1 MISDQLRSEVQDWIK
16 NDPDTVTAKQLS
28 KWLSEGNELELN
40 RCFNGFL
47 QFGTAGLRGP
57 ISPGPSGMN
66 RAVVSRTAT
75 AIASFMKENN
85 LTTVVIGRDA
95 RHRSVDFAKDSAE
108 IFAGAG
114 IKTYLFSQE
123 IPTPVLAFS
132 VNKLNANVGI
142 MVTASHNPATD
153 NGYKVYLGA
162 SIGSVQYRGSQIISP
177 IDKEISDLIE
187 KVELAP
193 TRSSN
198 YEIVKEEIISDYIL
212 STAKLATTPNN
223 LKIVYTA
230 LHGVGMKTLVSVFE
244 KAKFSKPI
252 LVSEQALPDPNFPTT
267 PFPNPEENGV
277 MDLAIE
283 YAKKCDA
290 DLVIANDPDADR
302 CAVAISDEYKN
313 WRMLRGDEVGVILG
327 KYLIESGKLTGKSV
341 ANSLV
346 SSTLLSKI
354 AKKHGI
360 GFEETLTG
368 FKWISKVS
376 NLAYGYEEA
385 IGYCVAPEIVNDK
398 DGISAA
404 LLIAQLAGELKEK
417 SSSLID
423 YLQIIGEEFGF
434 HETDQISIRFADINE
449 IDTLLSKIKDNP
461 PDQLAGLA
469 LETVEDL
476 SKAKKMQTTGI
487 CMKYQNNVR
496 VIVRP
501 SGTEPKLKCY
511 IEVVCATKKE
521 ATSLISQIKQAL
533 TKVLS

>member
-1 MISDQLRSEVQDWIK
+1 MISDQLRGEVKNWIK
-16 NDPDTVTAKQLS
+16 NDPDTVTAEQLS
-28 KWLSEGNELELN
+28 KWLSEGNELDLN

-66 RAVVSRTAT
+66 RAVVSRTAA
-75 AIASFMKENN
+75 AIVCFMKENN

-95 RHRSVDFAKDSAE
+95 RHKSADFAKDSAE

-114 IKTYLFSQE
+114 IKTFLFPQE
-123 IPTPVLAFS
+123 IPTPVLAFAI
-132 VNKLNANVGI
+132 NKLNANVGI

-153 NGYKVYLGA
+153 NGYKVYLGE
-162 SIGSVQYRGSQIISP
+162 SIDGVQYRGSQIISP
-177 IDKEISDLIE
+177 IDKEISELIMKADLSP
-187 KVELAP
+187 L
-193 TRSSN
+193 RSSK
-198 YEIVKEEIISDYIL
+198 YELVSEDITSDYIL
-212 STAKLATTPNN
+212 ATAKLATTANN

-252 LVSEQALPDPNFPTT
+252 LVTEQAQPDPNFPTT

-277 MDLAIE
+277 MDLAIK
-283 YAKKCDA
+283 YAKKYDA

-302 CAVAISDEYKN
+302 CAIAISDENQN

-327 KYLIESGKLTGKSV
+327 KYLIERGKLTGKSV
-341 ANSLV
+341 SNSLV

-354 AKKHGI
+354 AKKYGI
-360 GFEETLTG
+360 RFEETLTG

-376 NLAYGYEEA
+376 NLGYGYEEA
-385 IGYCVAPEIVNDK
+385 IGYCVDPAIVNDK

-404 LLIAQLAGELKEK
+404 LLIAQLAGELKAK
-417 SSSLID
+417 SSSFNN
-423 YLQIIGEEFGF
+423 YLQSIGEEFGF
-434 HETDQISIRFADINE
+434 HETDQISIRFSDVSE
-449 IDTLLSKIKDNP
+449 IDNLLSRIRDNP

-469 LETVEDL
+469 LETLEDL
-476 SKAKKMQTTGI
+476 SKAGKIQTTGI
-487 CMKYQNNVR
+487 RMKYQNDVR
-496 VIVRP
+496 VIIRP

-511 IEVVCATKKE
+511 IEVVCNTKKE
-521 ATSLISQIKQAL
+521 AISLISQIKQAL

>member
-16 NDPDTVTAKQLS
+16 NDPDTGTAEQLS

-66 RAVVSRTAT
+66 RAVVSRTAA

-114 IKTYLFSQE
+114 IKTYLFPQE
-123 IPTPVLAFS
+123 IPTPVLAFA

-153 NGYKVYLGA
+153 NGYKVYLGT
-162 SIGSVQYRGSQIISP
+162 SIGGVKYRGSQITSP
-177 IDKEISDLIE
+177 IDREISNLIAKADLSP
-187 KVELAP
+187 K
-193 TRSSN
+193 RSSKYEVVN
-198 YEIVKEEIISDYIL
+198 EEIVSDYI
-212 STAKLATTPNN
+212 SATAKLATTNNN

-230 LHGVGMKTLVSVFE
+230 LHGVGMKTLVNVFE

-252 LVSEQALPDPNFPTT
+252 LVTEQALPDPNFPTT

-277 MDLAIE
+277 MDLAIK
-283 YAKKCDA
+283 YAKKHDA

-302 CAVAISDEYKN
+302 CAVAISDESQN

-341 ANSLV
+341 SNSLV

-354 AKKHGI
+354 AQKHGI
-360 GFEETLTG
+360 RFEETLTG

-376 NLAYGYEEA
+376 NLGYGYEEA
-385 IGYCVAPEIVNDK
+385 IGYCVDPEIVNDK

-404 LLIAQLAGELKEK
+404 LLIAQLAGELKVK
-417 SSSLID
+417 SSSLSD
-423 YLQIIGEEFGF
+423 YLQSIGEEFGF
-434 HETDQISIRFADINE
+434 HETDQISIRFSDVTE
-449 IDTLLSKIKDNP
+449 IDNLLSRIGNNP

-469 LETVEDL
+469 LETIEDL
-476 SKAKKMQTTGI
+476 SKAEKMQTTGI
-487 CMKYQNNVR
+487 RMKYQNNVR
-496 VIVRP
+496 VIIRP

-511 IEVVCATKKE
+511 IEVVCDTKKE

>member
-1 MISDQLRSEVQDWIK
+1 VISDQLRSEVQDWIK
-16 NDPDTVTAKQLS
+16 NDPDPVTAEQLS

-95 RHRSVDFAKDSAE
+95 RHRSADFAKDSAE

-153 NGYKVYLGA
+153 NGYKVYLGT
-162 SIGSVQYRGSQIISP
+162 SIGNVQYRGSQIISP

-212 STAKLATTPNN
+212 ATAKLATTANN
-223 LKIVYTA
+223 IKIVYTP
-230 LHGVGMKTLVSVFE
+230 LHGVGMKTLVNVFE
-244 KAKFSKPI
+244 EAKFSKLI

-283 YAKKCDA
+283 YAKKHDA

-302 CAVAISDEYKN
+302 CAVAISDESKN

-354 AKKHGI
+354 ARKHGI
-360 GFEETLTG
+360 RFEETLTG
-368 FKWISKVS
+368 FKWISKVPD
-376 NLAYGYEEA
+376 LAYGYEEA
-385 IGYCVAPEIVNDK
+385 IGYCVDPQIVNDK

-404 LLIAQLAGELKEK
+404 LLIAQLAGELKMK
-417 SSSLID
+417 SSSLNE
-423 YLQIIGEEFGF
+423 YMQSIGEEFGF
-434 HETDQISIRFADINE
+434 HETDQISIRFSDINK
-449 IDTLLSKIKDNP
+449 IDILLSKIKDNP

-469 LETVEDL
+469 LETIEDL
-476 SKAKKMQTTGI
+476 SKAEKMQTTGI
-487 CMKYQNNVR
+487 RMKYRNNIR
-496 VIVRP
+496 VIIRP

-511 IEVVCATKKE
+511 IEVICDTKKE
-521 ATSLISQIKQAL
+521 AISLISQIKQAL

>member
-1 MISDQLRSEVQDWIK
+1 MISDQLRGEVQDWIK
-16 NDPDTVTAKQLS
+16 NDPDTVTAEQLS
-28 KWLSEGNELELN
+28 KWLSEGSELELN

-66 RAVVSRTAT
+66 RAIVSRTAA
-75 AIASFMKENN
+75 AIVSFMKENN

-95 RHRSVDFAKDSAE
+95 RHKSADFAKDSAE

-114 IKTYLFSQE
+114 IKTFLFPQE
-123 IPTPVLAFS
+123 IPTPVLAFA

-162 SIGSVQYRGSQIISP
+162 SIGGVQYRGSQIISP
-177 IDKEISDLIE
+177 IDKKISDLITDAD
-187 KVELAP
+187 LSP
-193 TRSSN
+193 LRSSK
-198 YEIVKEEIISDYIL
+198 YELVSEDITSDYIL
-212 STAKLATTPNN
+212 ATAKLVTTANN
-223 LKIVYTA
+223 LKIIYTA
-230 LHGVGMKTLVSVFE
+230 LHGVGMKTLVNVFE

-252 LVSEQALPDPNFPTT
+252 LVTEQAQPDPNFPTT

-277 MDLAIE
+277 MDLAIK
-283 YAKKCDA
+283 YAKKHDA

-302 CAVAISDEYKN
+302 CAIAISDENQN

-341 ANSLV
+341 SNSFV

-360 GFEETLTG
+360 RFEETLTG

-376 NLAYGYEEA
+376 NLGYGYEEA
-385 IGYCVAPEIVNDK
+385 IGYCVDPAIVNDK

-404 LLIAQLAGELKEK
+404 LLIAQLAGELKAK
-417 SSSLID
+417 SSSFNN
-423 YLQIIGEEFGF
+423 YLQSIGEEFGF
-434 HETDQISIRFADINE
+434 HETDQISIRFSDVTE
-449 IDTLLSKIKDNP
+449 IDNLLSRIKDNP

-469 LETVEDL
+469 LETLEDL
-476 SKAKKMQTTGI
+476 SKAEKIQTTGI
-487 CMKYQNNVR
+487 RIKYQNNVR
-496 VIVRP
+496 VIIRP

-511 IEVVCATKKE
+511 IEVVCDTKKE
-521 ATSLISQIKQAL
+521 AVLLISQIKRSL

>member
-1 MISDQLRSEVQDWIK
+1 VISEQLRGEVQDWIK
-16 NDPDTVTAKQLS
+16 NDPDTVTAEQLS

-66 RAVVSRTAT
+66 RAVVSRTAA

-95 RHRSVDFAKDSAE
+95 RHRSIDFAKDSAE

-114 IKTYLFSQE
+114 IKTYLFPKE
-123 IPTPVLAFS
+123 IPTPVLAFA

-162 SIGSVQYRGSQIISP
+162 SIGGVIYRGSQITSP
-177 IDKEISDLIE
+177 IDREISNLIAKADLSP
-187 KVELAP
+187 K
-193 TRSSN
+193 RSSV
-198 YEIVKEEIISDYIL
+198 YELVSEDITSDYIL
-212 STAKLATTPNN
+212 ATAKLATTANN

-230 LHGVGMKTLVSVFE
+230 LHGVGMKTLVNVFE

-252 LVSEQALPDPNFPTT
+252 LVTEQAQPDPNFPTT

-277 MDLAIE
+277 MDLAIK
-283 YAKKCDA
+283 YAKEHDA

-302 CAVAISDEYKN
+302 CAIAISDGNQN

-341 ANSLV
+341 SNSLV

-354 AKKHGI
+354 AKKYGI
-360 GFEETLTG
+360 RFEETLTG

-376 NLAYGYEEA
+376 NLGYGYEEA
-385 IGYCVAPEIVNDK
+385 IGYCVDPEIVNDK

-404 LLIAQLAGELKEK
+404 LLIAQLAGELKVK
-417 SSSLID
+417 SSSLSD
-423 YLQIIGEEFGF
+423 YLQSIGEEFGF
-434 HETDQISIRFADINE
+434 HETDQISIRFSDVTE
-449 IDTLLSKIKDNP
+449 IDNLLSRISNNP

-469 LETVEDL
+469 LETIEDL
-476 SKAKKMQTTGI
+476 SKAEKIQTTGI
-487 CMKYQNNVR
+487 RMKYQNNVR
-496 VIVRP
+496 VIIRP

-511 IEVVCATKKE
+511 IEVVCNTKKE
-521 ATSLISQIKQAL
+521 AISLISQIKQAL

>member
-1 MISDQLRSEVQDWIK
+1 MISDQLRGEVQNWIK
-16 NDPDTVTAKQLS
+16 NDPDTVTAEQLS

-66 RAVVSRTAT
+66 RAVVSRTAA
-75 AIASFMKENN
+75 AIVCFMKENN

-95 RHRSVDFAKDSAE
+95 RHKSADFAKDSAE

-114 IKTYLFSQE
+114 IKTFVFPQE
-123 IPTPVLAFS
+123 IPTPVLAFA

-153 NGYKVYLGA
+153 NGYKVYLGE
-162 SIGSVQYRGSQIISP
+162 SIDGVQYRGSQIISP
-177 IDKEISDLIE
+177 IDKEISELIMEADLSP
-187 KVELAP
+187 L
-193 TRSSN
+193 RSSK
-198 YEIVKEEIISDYIL
+198 YELVSEDITSDYIL
-212 STAKLATTPNN
+212 ATAKLATTANN

-252 LVSEQALPDPNFPTT
+252 LVTEQAQPDPNFPTT

-277 MDLAIE
+277 MDLAIK
-283 YAKKCDA
+283 YAKKHDA

-302 CAVAISDEYKN
+302 CAIAISDENQN

-341 ANSLV
+341 SNSLV

-354 AKKHGI
+354 AKKHGVR
-360 GFEETLTG
+360 FEETLTG

-376 NLAYGYEEA
+376 NLGYGYEEA
-385 IGYCVAPEIVNDK
+385 IGYCVDPAIVNDK

-404 LLIAQLAGELKEK
+404 LLIAQLAGELKAK
-417 SSSLID
+417 SSSFNS
-423 YLQIIGEEFGF
+423 YLQSIGEEFGF
-434 HETDQISIRFADINE
+434 HETDQISIRFSDVSE
-449 IDTLLSKIKDNP
+449 IDNLLSRIRDNP

-469 LETVEDL
+469 LETLEDL
-476 SKAKKMQTTGI
+476 SKAGKIQTTGI
-487 CMKYQNNVR
+487 RMKYQNDVR
-496 VIVRP
+496 VIIRP

-511 IEVVCATKKE
+511 IEVVCDTKKE
-521 ATSLISQIKQAL
+521 AISLISQIKQAL

>member
-16 NDPDTVTAKQLS
+16 NDPDTGTAEQLS

-66 RAVVSRTAT
+66 RAVVSRTAA

-114 IKTYLFSQE
+114 IKTYLFPQE
-123 IPTPVLAFS
+123 IPTPVLAFA

-162 SIGSVQYRGSQIISP
+162 SIGGVKYRGSQITSP
-177 IDKEISDLIE
+177 IDREISNLIAKADLSP
-187 KVELAP
+187 K
-193 TRSSN
+193 RSSKYEVVN
-198 YEIVKEEIISDYIL
+198 EEIVSDYI
-212 STAKLATTPNN
+212 SATAKLATTTNN

-230 LHGVGMKTLVSVFE
+230 LHGVGMKTLVNVFE

-252 LVSEQALPDPNFPTT
+252 LVTEQALPDPNFPTT
-267 PFPNPEENGV
+267 PFPNPEESGV
-277 MDLAIE
+277 MDLAIK
-283 YAKKCDA
+283 YAKKHDA

-302 CAVAISDEYKN
+302 CAVAISDESQN

-341 ANSLV
+341 SNSLV

-360 GFEETLTG
+360 RFEETLTG

-376 NLAYGYEEA
+376 NLGYGYEEA
-385 IGYCVAPEIVNDK
+385 IGYCVDPEIVNDK

-404 LLIAQLAGELKEK
+404 LLIAQLAGELKVK
-417 SSSLID
+417 SSSLSD
-423 YLQIIGEEFGF
+423 YLQSIGEEFGF
-434 HETDQISIRFADINE
+434 HETDQISIRFSDVTE
-449 IDTLLSKIKDNP
+449 IDDLLSRISNNP

-469 LETVEDL
+469 LETIEDL
-476 SKAKKMQTTGI
+476 SKAEKMQTTGI
-487 CMKYQNNVR
+487 RMKYQNNVR
-496 VIVRP
+496 VIIRP

-511 IEVVCATKKE
+511 IEVVCDTKKE

>member
-1 MISDQLRSEVQDWIK
+1 MISDQLRGEVQNWIK
-16 NDPDTVTAKQLS
+16 NDPDTGTAEQLS

-66 RAVVSRTAT
+66 RAVVSRTAA
-75 AIASFMKENN
+75 AIVCFMKENK

-95 RHRSVDFAKDSAE
+95 RHKSADFAKDSAE

-114 IKTYLFSQE
+114 IKTFLFPQE
-123 IPTPVLAFS
+123 IPTPVLAFA

-162 SIGSVQYRGSQIISP
+162 SIDGVQYRGSQIISP
-177 IDKEISDLIE
+177 IDKEISELIMEADL
-187 KVELAP
+187 LP
-193 TRSSN
+193 LRSSK
-198 YEIVKEEIISDYIL
+198 YELVSEDITSDYIL
-212 STAKLATTPNN
+212 ATAKLATTANN

-252 LVSEQALPDPNFPTT
+252 LVTEQAQPDPNFPTT

-277 MDLAIE
+277 MDLAIK
-283 YAKKCDA
+283 YAKKHDA

-302 CAVAISDEYKN
+302 CAIAISDENQN

-341 ANSLV
+341 SNSLV

-354 AKKHGI
+354 AKKHRI
-360 GFEETLTG
+360 RFEETLTG

-376 NLAYGYEEA
+376 NLGYGYEEA
-385 IGYCVAPEIVNDK
+385 IGYCVDPAIVNDK

-404 LLIAQLAGELKEK
+404 LLIAQLAGELKAK
-417 SSSLID
+417 SSSFNN
-423 YLQIIGEEFGF
+423 YLQSIGEEFGF
-434 HETDQISIRFADINE
+434 HETDQISIRFSDVSE
-449 IDTLLSKIKDNP
+449 IDNLLSRIRDNP
-461 PDQLAGLA
+461 PDKLAGLA
-469 LETVEDL
+469 LETLEDL
-476 SKAKKMQTTGI
+476 SKAGKIQTTGI
-487 CMKYQNNVR
+487 RMKYQNNVR
-496 VIVRP
+496 VIIRP

-511 IEVVCATKKE
+511 IEVVCDTKKE
-521 ATSLISQIKQAL
+521 AISLISQIKQAL

>member
-1 MISDQLRSEVQDWIK
+1 MISDQLRGEVQDWIK
-16 NDPDTVTAKQLS
+16 NDPDTVTAEQLS

-66 RAVVSRTAT
+66 RAVVSRTAA

-95 RHRSVDFAKDSAE
+95 RHKSADFAKDSAE

-114 IKTYLFSQE
+114 IKTFLFPQE
-123 IPTPVLAFS
+123 IPTPVLAFA

-162 SIGSVQYRGSQIISP
+162 SIGGVKYRGSQIISP
-177 IDKEISDLIE
+177 IDKEISDLIMNAD
-187 KVELAP
+187 LSP
-193 TRSSN
+193 IRSSK
-198 YEIVKEEIISDYIL
+198 YEVVNEEITSDYI
-212 STAKLATTPNN
+212 SATAKLATTTNN

-230 LHGVGMKTLVSVFE
+230 LHGVGMKTLVNVFE

-252 LVSEQALPDPNFPTT
+252 LVTEQAQPDPNFPTT

-277 MDLAIE
+277 MDLAIK
-283 YAKKCDA
+283 YAKEHDA

-302 CAVAISDEYKN
+302 CAIAISDENQN

-327 KYLIESGKLTGKSV
+327 KYLIEIGKLTGKSV
-341 ANSLV
+341 SNSLV

-354 AKKHGI
+354 AKKYGI
-360 GFEETLTG
+360 RFEETLTG

-376 NLAYGYEEA
+376 NLGYGYEEA
-385 IGYCVAPEIVNDK
+385 IGYCVDPEIVNDK

-404 LLIAQLAGELKEK
+404 LLIAQLAGELKVK
-417 SSSLID
+417 SSSLSD
-423 YLQIIGEEFGF
+423 YLQSIGEEFGF
-434 HETDQISIRFADINE
+434 HETDQISIRFSDVTE
-449 IDTLLSKIKDNP
+449 IDNLLSRIGNNP

-469 LETVEDL
+469 LETIEDL
-476 SKAKKMQTTGI
+476 SKAEKMKTTGI
-487 CMKYQNNVR
+487 RMKYQNNVR
-496 VIVRP
+496 VIIRP

-511 IEVVCATKKE
+511 IEVVCDTKKE
-521 ATSLISQIKQAL
+521 AISLISQIKQAL

>member
-16 NDPDTVTAKQLS
+16 NDPDTGTAEQLS

-66 RAVVSRTAT
+66 RAVVSRTAA
-75 AIASFMKENN
+75 AIVSFMKENN

-114 IKTYLFSQE
+114 IKTYLFPQE
-123 IPTPVLAFS
+123 IPTPVLAFA

-162 SIGSVQYRGSQIISP
+162 SIGGVKYRGSQITSP
-177 IDKEISDLIE
+177 IDREISNLIAKADLSP
-187 KVELAP
+187 K
-193 TRSSN
+193 RSSN
-198 YEIVKEEIISDYIL
+198 YEVVNEEITSDYI
-212 STAKLATTPNN
+212 SATAKLATTTNN

-230 LHGVGMKTLVSVFE
+230 LHGVGMKTLVNVFE

-252 LVSEQALPDPNFPTT
+252 LVTEQALPDPNFPTT

-277 MDLAIE
+277 MDLAIK
-283 YAKKCDA
+283 YAKKHDA

-302 CAVAISDEYKN
+302 CAVAISDESKN

-341 ANSLV
+341 SNSLV

-360 GFEETLTG
+360 RFEETLTG

-376 NLAYGYEEA
+376 NLGYGYEEA
-385 IGYCVAPEIVNDK
+385 IGYCVDPEIVNDK

-404 LLIAQLAGELKEK
+404 LLIAQLAGELKVK
-417 SSSLID
+417 SSSLSD
-423 YLQIIGEEFGF
+423 YLQSIGEEFGF
-434 HETDQISIRFADINE
+434 HETDQISIRFSDVTE
-449 IDTLLSKIKDNP
+449 IDDLLSRISNNP

-469 LETVEDL
+469 LETIEDL
-476 SKAKKMQTTGI
+476 SKAEKMQTTGI
-487 CMKYQNNVR
+487 RMKYQNNVR
-496 VIVRP
+496 VIIRP

-511 IEVVCATKKE
+511 IEVVCDTKKE
-521 ATSLISQIKQAL
+521 AISLISQIKQAL

>member
-1 MISDQLRSEVQDWIK
+1 VISDQLRSEVQDWIK
-16 NDPDTVTAKQLS
+16 NDPDTGTAEQLS

-66 RAVVSRTAT
+66 RAVVSRTAA
-75 AIASFMKENN
+75 AIVSFMKENN

-114 IKTYLFSQE
+114 IKTYLFPQE
-123 IPTPVLAFS
+123 IPTPVLAFA

-162 SIGSVQYRGSQIISP
+162 SIGGVKYRGSQITSP
-177 IDKEISDLIE
+177 IDKEISNLIAKADLS
-187 KVELAP
+187 P
-193 TRSSN
+193 NRSSKYEVVN
-198 YEIVKEEIISDYIL
+198 EEIVSDYI
-212 STAKLATTPNN
+212 SATAKLATTTNN

-230 LHGVGMKTLVSVFE
+230 LHGVGMKTLVNVFE

-252 LVSEQALPDPNFPTT
+252 LVTEQALPDPNFPTT

-277 MDLAIE
+277 MDLAIK
-283 YAKKCDA
+283 YAKKHDA

-302 CAVAISDEYKN
+302 CAVAISDETQN

-341 ANSLV
+341 SNSLV

-360 GFEETLTG
+360 RFEETLTG

-376 NLAYGYEEA
+376 NLGYGYEEA
-385 IGYCVAPEIVNDK
+385 IGYCVDPEIVNDK

-404 LLIAQLAGELKEK
+404 LLIAQLAGELKVK
-417 SSSLID
+417 SSSLSD
-423 YLQIIGEEFGF
+423 YLQSIGEEFGF
-434 HETDQISIRFADINE
+434 HETDQISIRFSDVTE
-449 IDTLLSKIKDNP
+449 IDDLLSRISNNP

-469 LETVEDL
+469 LETIEDL
-476 SKAKKMQTTGI
+476 SKAEKMPTTGI
-487 CMKYQNNVR
+487 RMKYQNNVR
-496 VIVRP
+496 VIIRP

-511 IEVVCATKKE
+511 IEVVCDTKKE

>member
-1 MISDQLRSEVQDWIK
+1 MISDQLRGEVQNWIK
-16 NDPDTVTAKQLS
+16 NDPDTVTAEQLS

-66 RAVVSRTAT
+66 RAVVSRTAA
-75 AIASFMKENN
+75 AIVCFMKENK

-95 RHRSVDFAKDSAE
+95 RHKSADFAKDSAE

-114 IKTYLFSQE
+114 IKTFLFPQA
-123 IPTPVLAFS
+123 IPTPVLAFA

-153 NGYKVYLGA
+153 NGYKVYLGE
-162 SIGSVQYRGSQIISP
+162 SIDGVQYRGSQIISP
-177 IDKEISDLIE
+177 IDKEISELIMKADLSP
-187 KVELAP
+187 L
-193 TRSSN
+193 RSSK
-198 YEIVKEEIISDYIL
+198 YELVSEDITSDYIL
-212 STAKLATTPNN
+212 ATAKLATTANN

-252 LVSEQALPDPNFPTT
+252 LVTEQAQPDPNFPTT

-277 MDLAIE
+277 MDLAIK
-283 YAKKCDA
+283 YAKKHDA

-302 CAVAISDEYKN
+302 CAIAISDENQN
-313 WRMLRGDEVGVILG
+313 WRMLCGDEVGVILG

-341 ANSLV
+341 SNSLV

-354 AKKHGI
+354 AKKHGVR
-360 GFEETLTG
+360 FEETLTG

-376 NLAYGYEEA
+376 NLGYGYEEA
-385 IGYCVAPEIVNDK
+385 IGYCVDPAIVNDK

-404 LLIAQLAGELKEK
+404 LLIAQLAGELKAK
-417 SSSLID
+417 SSSFNN
-423 YLQIIGEEFGF
+423 YLQSIGEEFGF
-434 HETDQISIRFADINE
+434 HETDQISIRFSDVSE
-449 IDTLLSKIKDNP
+449 IDNLFSRIRDNP

-469 LETVEDL
+469 LETLEDL
-476 SKAKKMQTTGI
+476 SKAGKIQTTGI
-487 CMKYQNNVR
+487 RMKYQNDVR
-496 VIVRP
+496 VIIRP

-511 IEVVCATKKE
+511 IEVVCDTKKE
-521 ATSLISQIKQAL
+521 AISLISQIKQAL

>member
-1 MISDQLRSEVQDWIK
+1 MISDQLRGEVQNWIK
-16 NDPDTVTAKQLS
+16 NDPDTVTAEQLS

-66 RAVVSRTAT
+66 RAVVSRTAA
-75 AIASFMKENN
+75 AIVCFMKENK

-95 RHRSVDFAKDSAE
+95 RHKSADFAKDSAE

-114 IKTYLFSQE
+114 IKTFLFPQA
-123 IPTPVLAFS
+123 IPTPVLAFA

-153 NGYKVYLGA
+153 NGYKVYLGE
-162 SIGSVQYRGSQIISP
+162 SIDGVQYRGSQIISP
-177 IDKEISDLIE
+177 IDKEISELIMKADLSP
-187 KVELAP
+187 L
-193 TRSSN
+193 RSSK
-198 YEIVKEEIISDYIL
+198 YELVSEDITSDYIL
-212 STAKLATTPNN
+212 ATAKLATTANN

-252 LVSEQALPDPNFPTT
+252 LVTEQAQPDPNFPTT

-277 MDLAIE
+277 MDLAIK
-283 YAKKCDA
+283 YAKKHDA

-302 CAVAISDEYKN
+302 CAIAISDENQN
-313 WRMLRGDEVGVILG
+313 WRMLCGDEVGVILG

-341 ANSLV
+341 SNSLV

-354 AKKHGI
+354 AKKHEI
-360 GFEETLTG
+360 RFEETLTG

-376 NLAYGYEEA
+376 NLGYGYEEA
-385 IGYCVAPEIVNDK
+385 IGYCVDPAIVNDK

-404 LLIAQLAGELKEK
+404 LLIAQLAGELKAK
-417 SSSLID
+417 SSSFD
-423 YLQIIGEEFGF
+423 NYLQSIGEEFGF
-434 HETDQISIRFADINE
+434 HETDQISIRFRDVSE
-449 IDTLLSKIKDNP
+449 IDNLLSRIRDNP

-469 LETVEDL
+469 LETLEDL
-476 SKAKKMQTTGI
+476 SKAGKIQTTGI
-487 CMKYQNNVR
+487 RMKYQNDVR
-496 VIVRP
+496 VIIRP

-511 IEVVCATKKE
+511 IEVVCDTKKE
-521 ATSLISQIKQAL
+521 AISLISQIKQAL

>member
-16 NDPDTVTAKQLS
+16 NDPDTGTAEQLS

-66 RAVVSRTAT
+66 RAVVSRTAA
-75 AIASFMKENN
+75 AIVSFMKENN

-114 IKTYLFSQE
+114 IKTYLFPQE
-123 IPTPVLAFS
+123 IPTPVLAFA

-162 SIGSVQYRGSQIISP
+162 SIGGVKYRGSQITSP
-177 IDKEISDLIE
+177 IDKEISNLIAKADLSP
-187 KVELAP
+187 K
-193 TRSSN
+193 RSSKYEVVN
-198 YEIVKEEIISDYIL
+198 EEIVSDYI
-212 STAKLATTPNN
+212 SATAKLATTNNN

-230 LHGVGMKTLVSVFE
+230 LHGVGMKTLVNVFE

-252 LVSEQALPDPNFPTT
+252 LVTEQALPDPNFPTT

-277 MDLAIE
+277 MDLAIK
-283 YAKKCDA
+283 YAKKHDA

-302 CAVAISDEYKN
+302 CAIAISDEFQN

-341 ANSLV
+341 SNSLV

-354 AKKHGI
+354 AKKYGI
-360 GFEETLTG
+360 RFEETLTG

-376 NLAYGYEEA
+376 NLGYGYEEA
-385 IGYCVAPEIVNDK
+385 IGYCVDPEIVNDK

-404 LLIAQLAGELKEK
+404 LLIAQLAGELKVK
-417 SSSLID
+417 SSSLSD
-423 YLQIIGEEFGF
+423 YLQSIGEEFGF
-434 HETDQISIRFADINE
+434 HETEQISIRFSDVTE
-449 IDTLLSKIKDNP
+449 IDNLLSRIGNNP

-469 LETVEDL
+469 LETIEDL
-476 SKAKKMQTTGI
+476 SKAEKMQTTGI
-487 CMKYQNNVR
+487 RMKYQNNVR
-496 VIVRP
+496 VIIRP

-511 IEVVCATKKE
+511 IEVVCDTKKE

>member
-16 NDPDTVTAKQLS
+16 NDPDTGTAEQLN

-57 ISPGPSGMN
+57 ISPGPSGIN

-75 AIASFMKENN
+75 AIVSFMKKNN

-95 RHRSVDFAKDSAE
+95 RHRSEDFAKDSAE
-108 IFAGAG
+108 IFSGAG
-114 IKTYLFSQE
+114 IKTYLFPKE
-123 IPTPVLAFS
+123 IPTPILAFA
-132 VNKLNANVGI
+132 VNKLNVNVGI

-162 SIGSVQYRGSQIISP
+162 SIGNVQYRGSQIISP

-193 TRSSN
+193 KRSSN
-198 YEIVKEEIISDYIL
+198 YEIVNEEIVSDYI
-212 STAKLATTPNN
+212 SATAKLATTPNN

-230 LHGVGMKTLVSVFE
+230 LHGVGMKTLVNVFE

-252 LVSEQALPDPNFPTT
+252 LVTEQAMPDPNFPTT

-283 YAKKCDA
+283 YAKKYDA

-302 CAVAISDEYKN
+302 CAVAIIDESKN

-341 ANSLV
+341 SNSLV

-360 GFEETLTG
+360 RFEETLTG

-376 NLAYGYEEA
+376 NLGYGYEEA
-385 IGYCVAPEIVNDK
+385 IGYCVDPAIVNDK

-404 LLIAQLAGELKEK
+404 ILIAQLAGELKAK
-417 SSSLID
+417 SSSLNN
-423 YLQIIGEEFGF
+423 YLQSIAEEFGF
-434 HETDQISIRFADINE
+434 HETDQISIRFSDVSE
-449 IDTLLSKIKDNP
+449 IDNLLSRIRDNP
-461 PDQLAGLA
+461 PNQLAGLA
-469 LETVEDL
+469 LETFEDL
-476 SKAKKMQTTGI
+476 SKAGKIQTTGI
-487 CMKYQNNVR
+487 RIKYQNNVR
-496 VIVRP
+496 VIIRP

-511 IEVVCATKKE
+511 IEVVCDSKKE
-521 ATSLISQIKQAL
+521 AVLLISQIKQAL
-533 TKVLS
+533 TKVVS

>member
-1 MISDQLRSEVQDWIK
+1 MISDQLRGEVQNWIK
-16 NDPDTVTAKQLS
+16 NDPDTVTAEQLS

-66 RAVVSRTAT
+66 RAVVSRTAA
-75 AIASFMKENN
+75 AIVCFMKENN

-95 RHRSVDFAKDSAE
+95 RHKSADFAKDSAE

-114 IKTYLFSQE
+114 IKTFLFPQE
-123 IPTPVLAFS
+123 IPTPVLAFA

-162 SIGSVQYRGSQIISP
+162 SIDGVQYRGSQIISP
-177 IDKEISDLIE
+177 IDKEISELIMEADL
-187 KVELAP
+187 LP
-193 TRSSN
+193 LRSSK
-198 YEIVKEEIISDYIL
+198 YELVSEDITSDYIL
-212 STAKLATTPNN
+212 ATAKLATTANN

-244 KAKFSKPI
+244 KARFSKPI
-252 LVSEQALPDPNFPTT
+252 LVTEQAQPDPNFPTT

-277 MDLAIE
+277 MDLAIK
-283 YAKKCDA
+283 YAKKHDA

-302 CAVAISDEYKN
+302 CAIAISDENQN

-341 ANSLV
+341 SNSLV

-354 AKKHGI
+354 ANKHGI
-360 GFEETLTG
+360 RFEETLTG

-376 NLAYGYEEA
+376 NLGYGYEEA
-385 IGYCVAPEIVNDK
+385 IGYCVDPSIVNDK

-404 LLIAQLAGELKEK
+404 LLIAQLAGELKAK
-417 SSSLID
+417 SSSFNN
-423 YLQIIGEEFGF
+423 YLQSIGEEFGF
-434 HETDQISIRFADINE
+434 HETDQISIRFSDVSE
-449 IDTLLSKIKDNP
+449 IDNLLSRIRDNP
-461 PDQLAGLA
+461 PNQLAGLA
-469 LETVEDL
+469 LETLEDL
-476 SKAKKMQTTGI
+476 SKAGKIQTTGI
-487 CMKYQNNVR
+487 RMKYQNNVR
-496 VIVRP
+496 VIIRP

-511 IEVVCATKKE
+511 IEVVCDTKKE
-521 ATSLISQIKQAL
+521 AISLISQIKQAL